1 MVNYLTSRWAEQF
14 PVFFYRCKD
23 ANIARTVAT
32 LKGVDAVLVDIWLHE
47 ETYLLHHV
55 LRHAAWVESSW
66 QAGLSWNLC
75 ACLRLGNSLDPLLD
89 FLLLYAGSQR
99 LLVLVLVD
107 DAVSVHLYRPSRL
120 DKLCKDLDKRCL

>member
-1 MVNYLTSRWAEQF
+1 MVNYLTSRWAEKF

-47 ETYLLHHV
+47 ETYLFHHV

-75 ACLRLGNSLDPLLD
+75 ACLRL
-89 FLLLYAGSQR
+89 
-99 LLVLVLVD
+99 
-107 DAVSVHLYRPSRL
+107 
-120 DKLCKDLDKRCL
+120 